1 MTDHSESLVVRE
13 DFSGS
18 GRVTQVLLGG
28 VLVWTWAWHIDG
40 PPSSDLQSL
49 LDALPTRDPQ
59 CPNSYDIHCSHWYD
73 GATCCRCGE
82 RYPSVTEEP

>member
-1 MTDHSESLVVRE
+1 MSDNPDSLVVRE

-49 LDALPTRDPQ
+49 LDAFPRRENTAGLED
-59 CPNSYDIHCSHWYD
+59 
-73 GATCCRCGE
+73 E
-82 RYPSVTEEP
+82 